1 MLASKLFKNSLK
13 HPLYAIIFL
22 SILQIHEML
31 FNYTTK
37 LPVFICFYLFLF
49 YLPRKCE
56 RCERGFVTFV
66 FFLIEYID
74 NRIVSVSAMPSP
86 LKKIEVASPLYVS
99 ILLLFSFHLSGN
111 KFLYTFMSVFGG
123 SFAALLITSVIY
135 SKVFIPCI
143 LHEQA
148 SE

>member
-1 MLASKLFKNSLK
+1 MYPPLRQAEWIKFIGLLITSENFCTLK
-13 HPLYAIIFL
+13 IQKKFGDAFYPRTLTHWLKPL
-22 SILQIHEML
+22 IHHS
-31 FNYTTK
+31 Y
-37 LPVFICFYLFLF
+37 
-49 YLPRKCE
+49 
-56 RCERGFVTFV
+56 RCEGKSESRVRV
-66 FFLIEYID
+66 NSYS
-74 NRIVSVSAMPSP
+74 VSVSAMPSP
-86 LKKIEVASPLYVS
+86 PSKKIEVASPLYVS

>member
-1 MLASKLFKNSLK
+1 MLI
-13 HPLYAIIFL
+13 YERYERWGTRFL
-22 SILQIHEML
+22 VSML
-31 FNYTTK
+31 GK
-37 LPVFICFYLFLF
+37 RLGDAVP
-49 YLPRKCE
+49 P
-56 RCERGFVTFV
+56 
-66 FFLIEYID
+66 
-74 NRIVSVSAMPSP
+74 PS
-86 LKKIEVASPLYVS
+86 KKIEVASPLYVS

-123 SFAALLITSVIY
+123 SFAALLITFVIY

>member
-1 MLASKLFKNSLK
+1 MCGLHGLHTWAVQPAHVNYRKTAASNRL
-13 HPLYAIIFL
+13 L
-22 SILQIHEML
+22 SCQYRLSSYKGKRL
-31 FNYTTK
+31 GDAV
-37 LPVFICFYLFLF
+37 P
-49 YLPRKCE
+49 
-56 RCERGFVTFV
+56 
-66 FFLIEYID
+66 
-74 NRIVSVSAMPSP
+74 P

>member
-1 MLASKLFKNSLK
+1 MRDGVRD
-13 HPLYAIIFL
+13 FL
-22 SILQIHEML
+22 L
-31 FNYTTK
+31 
-37 LPVFICFYLFLF
+37 VCW
-49 YLPRKCE
+49 
-56 RCERGFVTFV
+56 
-66 FFLIEYID
+66 
-74 NRIVSVSAMPSP
+74 VSVSAMPSPP
-86 LKKIEVASPLYVS
+86 LKKIEVASPLYIS

>member
-1 MLASKLFKNSLK
+1 MVFLILFLSFSLK
-13 HPLYAIIFL
+13 NDAFL
-22 SILQIHEML
+22 IGFKSFLIL
-31 FNYTTK
+31 FSYS
-37 LPVFICFYLFLF
+37 FYLF
-49 YLPRKCE
+49 YS
-56 RCERGFVTFV
+56 
-66 FFLIEYID
+66 FLSKRLGD
-74 NRIVSVSAMPSP
+74 AAPPS
-86 LKKIEVASPLYVS
+86 KKIEVASPLYVS

>member
-1 MLASKLFKNSLK
+1 MYCKYFTEANVSSRHLEYRSDSSKRLGD
-13 HPLYAIIFL
+13 A
-22 SILQIHEML
+22 
-31 FNYTTK
+31 
-37 LPVFICFYLFLF
+37 V
-49 YLPRKCE
+49 
-56 RCERGFVTFV
+56 
-66 FFLIEYID
+66 
-74 NRIVSVSAMPSP
+74 P

>member
-1 MLASKLFKNSLK
+1 MRNR
-13 HPLYAIIFL
+13 
-22 SILQIHEML
+22 
-31 FNYTTK
+31 
-37 LPVFICFYLFLF
+37 LF
-49 YLPRKCE
+49 YGKRLGDAVP
-56 RCERGFVTFV
+56 
-66 FFLIEYID
+66 
-74 NRIVSVSAMPSP
+74 PS
-86 LKKIEVASPLYVS
+86 KKIEVASPLYVS

-111 KFLYTFMSVFGG
+111 KFLYTFMFVFGG

>member
-1 MLASKLFKNSLK
+1 MRNTLK
-13 HPLYAIIFL
+13 IGISHSF
-22 SILQIHEML
+22 
-31 FNYTTK
+31 
-37 LPVFICFYLFLF
+37 
-49 YLPRKCE
+49 
-56 RCERGFVTFV
+56 
-66 FFLIEYID
+66 
-74 NRIVSVSAMPSP
+74 IVSVSAMPSP

>member
-1 MLASKLFKNSLK
+1 MLHSEKTS
-13 HPLYAIIFL
+13 II
-22 SILQIHEML
+22 SIIH
-31 FNYTTK
+31 FNN
-37 LPVFICFYLFLF
+37 
-49 YLPRKCE
+49 
-56 RCERGFVTFV
+56 
-66 FFLIEYID
+66 FLIIKRINMID
-74 NRIVSVSAMPSP
+74 SFLKSYLSYFYCKKRKRLGDAVPPS
-86 LKKIEVASPLYVS
+86 KKIEVGSPLYVS

>member
-1 MLASKLFKNSLK
+1 
-13 HPLYAIIFL
+13 
-22 SILQIHEML
+22 
-31 FNYTTK
+31 
-37 LPVFICFYLFLF
+37 
-49 YLPRKCE
+49 
-56 RCERGFVTFV
+56 
-66 FFLIEYID
+66 
-74 NRIVSVSAMPSP
+74 MPSP
-86 LKKIEVASPLYVS
+86 PSKKIEVGSPLYVS

-111 KFLYTFMSVFGG
+111 KFLYTFMFVFGG

>member
-1 MLASKLFKNSLK
+1 MFLK
-13 HPLYAIIFL
+13 VMKSYEKYVVLWI
-22 SILQIHEML
+22 
-31 FNYTTK
+31 K
-37 LPVFICFYLFLF
+37 
-49 YLPRKCE
+49 RK
-56 RCERGFVTFV
+56 RLGDAV
-66 FFLIEYID
+66 
-74 NRIVSVSAMPSP
+74 PP

>member
-1 MLASKLFKNSLK
+1 MFLK
-13 HPLYAIIFL
+13 VMKSYEKYVVLWI
-22 SILQIHEML
+22 
-31 FNYTTK
+31 K
-37 LPVFICFYLFLF
+37 
-49 YLPRKCE
+49 RK
-56 RCERGFVTFV
+56 RLGDAV
-66 FFLIEYID
+66 
-74 NRIVSVSAMPSP
+74 PP
-86 LKKIEVASPLYVS
+86 QKIEVASPLYVS

>member
-1 MLASKLFKNSLK
+1 MR
-13 HPLYAIIFL
+13 IR
-22 SILQIHEML
+22 SILSQ
-31 FNYTTK
+31 NT
-37 LPVFICFYLFLF
+37 
-49 YLPRKCE
+49 
-56 RCERGFVTFV
+56 
-66 FFLIEYID
+66 
-74 NRIVSVSAMPSP
+74 VSVSAMPSP

>member
-1 MLASKLFKNSLK
+1 MLL
-13 HPLYAIIFL
+13 
-22 SILQIHEML
+22 
-31 FNYTTK
+31 
-37 LPVFICFYLFLF
+37 
-49 YLPRKCE
+49 RK
-56 RCERGFVTFV
+56 RLGDAV
-66 FFLIEYID
+66 
-74 NRIVSVSAMPSP
+74 PP
-86 LKKIEVASPLYVS
+86 PQKIEVASPLYVS

>member
-1 MLASKLFKNSLK
+1 MRNTLK
-13 HPLYAIIFL
+13 YYENKAAFEPKYGKRLGDAV
-22 SILQIHEML
+22 
-31 FNYTTK
+31 
-37 LPVFICFYLFLF
+37 P
-49 YLPRKCE
+49 
-56 RCERGFVTFV
+56 
-66 FFLIEYID
+66 
-74 NRIVSVSAMPSP
+74 PS
-86 LKKIEVASPLYVS
+86 KKIEVASPLYVS

>member
-1 MLASKLFKNSLK
+1 MGVSKLHKEVGRYHGKLDGNKSKLSQQCEMLSMKITSIPAPSKNSISLK
-13 HPLYAIIFL
+13 SNDGAAP
-22 SILQIHEML
+22 
-31 FNYTTK
+31 
-37 LPVFICFYLFLF
+37 P
-49 YLPRKCE
+49 P
-56 RCERGFVTFV
+56 
-66 FFLIEYID
+66 
-74 NRIVSVSAMPSP
+74 P
-86 LKKIEVASPLYVS
+86 KIEVASPLYVS

>member
-1 MLASKLFKNSLK
+1 MYKSCAVIRCVFYYDAKLKGKIKIENMASPRRLRMLGKRLGDAV
-13 HPLYAIIFL
+13 P
-22 SILQIHEML
+22 
-31 FNYTTK
+31 
-37 LPVFICFYLFLF
+37 
-49 YLPRKCE
+49 
-56 RCERGFVTFV
+56 
-66 FFLIEYID
+66 
-74 NRIVSVSAMPSP
+74 P

>member
-1 MLASKLFKNSLK
+1 MLI
-13 HPLYAIIFL
+13 YERYERWGTRFL
-22 SILQIHEML
+22 VSML
-31 FNYTTK
+31 GK
-37 LPVFICFYLFLF
+37 RLGDAVP
-49 YLPRKCE
+49 P
-56 RCERGFVTFV
+56 
-66 FFLIEYID
+66 
-74 NRIVSVSAMPSP
+74 P
-86 LKKIEVASPLYVS
+86 LKKIEVASPLYIS

-123 SFAALLITSVIY
+123 SFAALLIASVIY

>member
-1 MLASKLFKNSLK
+1 MRDGVRD
-13 HPLYAIIFL
+13 FL
-22 SILQIHEML
+22 L
-31 FNYTTK
+31 
-37 LPVFICFYLFLF
+37 VCW
-49 YLPRKCE
+49 
-56 RCERGFVTFV
+56 
-66 FFLIEYID
+66 
-74 NRIVSVSAMPSP
+74 VSVSAMPSPPP
-86 LKKIEVASPLYVS
+86 LKKIEVASPLYIS

-123 SFAALLITSVIY
+123 SFAALLIASVIY

>member
-1 MLASKLFKNSLK
+1 M
-13 HPLYAIIFL
+13 
-22 SILQIHEML
+22 
-31 FNYTTK
+31 
-37 LPVFICFYLFLF
+37 
-49 YLPRKCE
+49 
-56 RCERGFVTFV
+56 
-66 FFLIEYID
+66 
-74 NRIVSVSAMPSP
+74 RIKIQNGISHSMTVSVSAMPSP
-86 LKKIEVASPLYVS
+86 PSKKIEVASPLYVS
-99 ILLLFSFHLSGN
+99 ILLLFSFHLPGN

>member
-1 MLASKLFKNSLK
+1 MRDGVRD
-13 HPLYAIIFL
+13 FL
-22 SILQIHEML
+22 L
-31 FNYTTK
+31 
-37 LPVFICFYLFLF
+37 VCW
-49 YLPRKCE
+49 
-56 RCERGFVTFV
+56 
-66 FFLIEYID
+66 
-74 NRIVSVSAMPSP
+74 VSVSAMPSPPPP
-86 LKKIEVASPLYVS
+86 LKKIEVASPLYIS

-123 SFAALLITSVIY
+123 SFAALLIASVIY

>member
-1 MLASKLFKNSLK
+1 MLI
-13 HPLYAIIFL
+13 YERYERWGTRFL
-22 SILQIHEML
+22 VSML
-31 FNYTTK
+31 GK
-37 LPVFICFYLFLF
+37 RLGDAVP
-49 YLPRKCE
+49 
-56 RCERGFVTFV
+56 
-66 FFLIEYID
+66 
-74 NRIVSVSAMPSP
+74 P

-123 SFAALLITSVIY
+123 SYAALLITSVIY

-148 SE
+148 GE

>member
-1 MLASKLFKNSLK
+1 MLI
-13 HPLYAIIFL
+13 YERYERWGTRFL
-22 SILQIHEML
+22 VSML
-31 FNYTTK
+31 GK
-37 LPVFICFYLFLF
+37 RLGDAVP
-49 YLPRKCE
+49 PQ
-56 RCERGFVTFV
+56 
-66 FFLIEYID
+66 
-74 NRIVSVSAMPSP
+74 
-86 LKKIEVASPLYVS
+86 KIEVASPLYVS

-143 LHEQA
+143 LHEQV

>member
-1 MLASKLFKNSLK
+1 MINTLVLVLCSINTLQNSLK
-13 HPLYAIIFL
+13 SMRNDLKVYEKCTVF
-22 SILQIHEML
+22 SI
-31 FNYTTK
+31 N
-37 LPVFICFYLFLF
+37 
-49 YLPRKCE
+49 
-56 RCERGFVTFV
+56 
-66 FFLIEYID
+66 
-74 NRIVSVSAMPSP
+74 VSVSAMPSP
-86 LKKIEVASPLYVS
+86 PSKKIEVASPLYVS

>member
-1 MLASKLFKNSLK
+1 MRNDFKTGIS
-13 HPLYAIIFL
+13 HSF
-22 SILQIHEML
+22 
-31 FNYTTK
+31 
-37 LPVFICFYLFLF
+37 
-49 YLPRKCE
+49 
-56 RCERGFVTFV
+56 FV
-66 FFLIEYID
+66 
-74 NRIVSVSAMPSP
+74 NVSAMPSP
-86 LKKIEVASPLYVS
+86 PSKKIEVASPLYVS